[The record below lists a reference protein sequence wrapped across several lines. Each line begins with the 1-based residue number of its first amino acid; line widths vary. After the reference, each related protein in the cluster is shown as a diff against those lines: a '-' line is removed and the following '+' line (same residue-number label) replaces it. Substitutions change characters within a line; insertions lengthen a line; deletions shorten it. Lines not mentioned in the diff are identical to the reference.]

1 MQHNSDWPAKVLNN
15 ISQSAC
21 STTSIINCTT
31 IFPILT
37 PCTIMYIYL
46 PMNYVFGLKRLKTK
60 ISSVEK
66 LLHSSN
72 LNAHIAHESMENIVV
87 GV

>member
-1 MQHNSDWPAKVLNN
+1 MNN
-15 ISQSAC
+15 
-21 STTSIINCTT
+21 
-31 IFPILT
+31 
-37 PCTIMYIYL
+37 
-46 PMNYVFGLKRLKTK
+46 VFGLKRLKTK